1 MMLPVVVRRFLGRV
15 WDVISAVSVRAKIL
29 GLALGLVL
37 VLGAGI
43 TVQVRASLAAIMQ
56 EQLDDESTT
65 TARDLAARTTDLILL
80 NDLVNLQKLLLETQA
95 NNPDVRYAF
104 VLDAEGQVLAHTFG
118 SGFPLGLLESNT
130 VRPDD
135 HHNTVVLQTD
145 DGLIWDTA
153 VPIFNG
159 RAGIARIGLSD
170 ARLRQSLQVVT
181 GQIALTVA
189 LVLALGVLVA
199 TTLTWVLTRPILEL
213 VRVTRAVSNGDFSVR
228 VKRWA
233 DDEIGDLA
241 DAFNDMTAELART
254 DEIRSER
261 EQLRRQLLERVI
273 ATQEDERKRI
283 ARELHDSTSQNLT
296 SLMVGIK
303 TMSATCKDPVMQSEA
318 DKLRNVAAQTLDEIH
333 NISMRLRPRVL
344 DDIGLSAA
352 LEKLVSEWQARYKTP
367 IDLLLQCGPQRMPAE
382 IETAIYRIVQEA
394 LTNIARHASARAV
407 SVLVEERNGH
417 LLTVVEDDGRGFDS
431 AGKTG
436 DGHLGLVGMRE
447 RAELLDGRLTIES
460 SPESG
465 TSIYVEIPLKGAVS

>member
-1 MMLPVVVRRFLGRV
+1 MMFMSLIRRFLERV
-15 WDVISAVSVRAKIL
+15 WNIISAVSVRAKIL

-56 EQLDDESTT
+56 EQLDDESSTT
-65 TARDLAARTTDLILL
+65 TRDLAARTTDLILL

-104 VLDAEGQVLAHTFG
+104 VVDAQGQVLAHTFG
-118 SGFPLGLLESNT
+118 SGFPVGLLEANT
-130 VRPDD
+130 VAPTD
-135 HHNTVVLQTD
+135 HHHTIIVQTE
-145 DGLIWDTA
+145 DGLVWDTA
-153 VPIFNG
+153 VPIFDG

-199 TTLTWVLTRPILEL
+199 TSLTWVLTRPILEL

-254 DEIRSER
+254 DEIRRER

-303 TMSATCKDPVMQSEA
+303 TMSATCKDPAMKTEA
-318 DKLRNVAAQTLDEIH
+318 EKLRNVAAQTLDEIH

-352 LEKLVSEWQARYKTP
+352 LEKLVGEWQVRYKIP
-367 IDLLLQCGPQRMPAE
+367 VDLLLQCGPQRLSAE

-394 LTNIARHASARAV
+394 LTNIARHASARSV
-407 SVLVEERNGH
+407 SILVEERNGH
-417 LLTVVEDDGRGFDS
+417 LLAVVEDDGRGFDS

-436 DGHLGLVGMRE
+436 DRHLGLVGIRE

-465 TSIYVEIPLKGAVS
+465 TGIYVEIPLKEATS

>member
-1 MMLPVVVRRFLGRV
+1 MFPVLFRRFLDRV
-15 WDVISAVSVRAKIL
+15 WEIISAVSVRTKIL

-43 TVQVRASLAAIMQ
+43 TIQVRASLAAIMQ
-56 EQLDDESTT
+56 EQLDDESIT

-80 NDLVNLQKLLLETQA
+80 NDLVNLQKLLLETRA

-104 VLDAEGQVLAHTFG
+104 VIDAEGQVLAHTFG
-118 SGFPLGLLESNT
+118 TGFPLGLLSANT
-130 VRPDD
+130 VTPTD
-135 HHNTVVLQTD
+135 HHHTVIVQTD
-145 DGLIWDTA
+145 DGLVWDTA
-153 VPIFNG
+153 VPIFDG

-170 ARLRQSLQVVT
+170 ARLRQSLQTVT
-181 GQIALTVA
+181 GQIALTVV

-199 TTLTWVLTRPILEL
+199 TSLTWVLTRPILEL
-213 VRVTRAVSNGDFSVR
+213 VRGTRDVSNGDFSVR

-241 DAFNDMTAELART
+241 EAFNAMTAELART
-254 DEIRSER
+254 DEIRRER
-261 EQLRRQLLERVI
+261 EHLRRQLLERVI
-273 ATQEDERKRI
+273 ATQEDERKHI

-303 TMSATCKDPVMQSEA
+303 TISATCQDPAMKSEA
-318 DKLRNVAAQTLDEIH
+318 EKLRNVAAQTLEEIH
-333 NISMRLRPRVL
+333 NISMRLRPRIL

-367 IDLLLQCGPQRMPAE
+367 VDLLLQCGPQRMPAE

-394 LTNIARHASARAV
+394 LTNIARHASAQSV
-407 SVLVEERNGH
+407 SVLVEERNSH
-417 LLTVVEDDGRGFDS
+417 LLAVVEDDGQGFDS
-431 AGKTG
+431 DGKTG
-436 DGHLGLVGMRE
+436 DRQLGLVGMRE
-447 RAELLDGRLTIES
+447 RAELLDGKLTIES

-465 TSIYVEIPLKGAVS
+465 TSIYVEIPFKGSES